1 MLALL
6 ALNLLALPMHVA
18 AASAQPAPDGCLE
31 NPVSCLPPPPPL
43 PPTPAVD
50 ECLKDP
56 SSCLPPLPQLD
67 ECVADPQSCLPGTEE
82 VDRCLED
89 PESCVPEDVRGV
101 LGPGESQEP
110 GKEPDEDQEAFAGP
124 VKGTDPPRGSKGA
137 PSTSSREGADP
148 ATTRSQPAG
157 ASVTGLSGRSAGA
170 VVPGPEGILDRIGG
184 GLTDAARRFAIPL
197 AVAALVAAFLIV
209 QGRIDR
215 RDPKLAAAPVDGRD
229 DVVLFR

>member
-1 MLALL
+1 
-6 ALNLLALPMHVA
+6 
-18 AASAQPAPDGCLE
+18 
-31 NPVSCLPPPPPL
+31 
-43 PPTPAVD
+43 
-50 ECLKDP
+50 
-56 SSCLPPLPQLD
+56 
-67 ECVADPQSCLPGTEE
+67 VADPESCLPGTEG

-89 PESCVPEDVRGV
+89 PKSCVPEDVRDG
-101 LGPGESQEP
+101 LGPGEGEDP
-110 GKEPDEDQEAFAGP
+110 GKEPDEDQEVFAGP
-124 VKGTDPPRGSKGA
+124 VKGTDPPRGSKAG
-137 PSTSSREGADP
+137 PSNSSREGADP
-148 ATTRSQPAG
+148 ATTRSRPAG
-157 ASVTGLSGRSAGA
+157 ASVTGLSGSTAA